1 MLDESAI
8 MPINHVPWMTPP
20 NMPDPSVPKPALQ
33 TIPPLEPIPR
43 LIQRRKHRRTN
54 HPLLRRRRRR

>member
-1 MLDESAI
+1 
-8 MPINHVPWMTPP
+8 MTPP